1 MYQYHKFLFMSVFML
16 LFSFGLSVETVQ
28 GVEEAER
35 VSSAYLSCITDAPVT
50 NGKDGASFALVMG
63 KTTTFVCTA
72 KQAKTGASIK
82 ALLLG
87 KQAYGTE
94 APAASAST
102 LSLTDTAVTTTLT
115 FPAVYQ
121 PGKYTYTFSL
131 INTATQE
138 VLVPETT
145 LTGILKGTEQAK
157 IATMS
162 IREKNPLWGSPV
174 TLNLALSLPEGQTL
188 ETDPIMLRVVMQDK
202 TGKECAVLVENQAV
216 TQVGGTN
223 TLTLPQE
230 GSCAN
235 VLSVTLQT
243 KDGAALDQKTLAVAI
258 AEKSAVQVPELS
270 RSDALLAR
278 IPWLLL
284 VGFVVTGVLVL
295 ALFGYFLIRKH
306 RGY

>member
-1 MYQYHKFLFMSVFML
+1 MYQYHKFLFIGVLAVFVTL
-16 LFSFGLSVETVQ
+16 GFSPVAQ
-28 GVEEAER
+28 GAGEEASE
-35 VSSAYLSCITDAPVT
+35 SSGFLSCTPKAEVVD
-50 NGKDGASFALVMG
+50 GKGGPSFALSSG
-63 KTTTFVCTA
+63 EATTFNCLA
-72 KQAKTGASIK
+72 KQMTKGEAVTVM
-82 ALLLG
+82 LLG

-102 LSLTDTAVTTTLT
+102 LFLADTAVATTLT
-115 FPAVYQ
+115 FPAAYQ

-131 INTATQE
+131 IDTVTQKVIASE
-138 VLVPETT
+138 IPM
-145 LTGILKGTEQAK
+145 TGTLKGTEQAK
-157 IATMS
+157 IGTMS
-162 IREKNPLWGSPV
+162 IKEKNPLWGSAV

-188 ETDPIMLRVVMQDK
+188 ETDPIMLRIIMQDK
-202 TGKECAVLVENQAV
+202 QGKECVVLVENQAV

-235 VLSVTLQT
+235 MLSVTLST
-243 KDGAALDQKTLAVAI
+243 ADGKMLDQKTLAVGI
-258 AEKSAVQVPELS
+258 AEKSTVNVSELS

-278 IPWLLL
+278 IPWILL
-284 VGFVVTGVLVL
+284 VGFVVTSVLVL